1 MYFLQ
6 FKLLKPL
13 TEINNISIT
22 QFNSISFT
30 ENQSC
35 LGRWIFINCYLW
47 NSKILT
53 SINKNNYIIMN
64 VLLSKFTTKHN
75 TAPFSQ
81 IKIEDYFPAF
91 QEGIALAKTEIDAI
105 VNNPEAP
112 TFENTVV
119 AMDFAGDILDRLSS
133 VFFNLN
139 SAETSDEMQKIAQEV
154 SPLLSEFG
162 NDITLNAAL
171 FAKIK
176 TVYEQKE
183 NLNLTPEQTT
193 LLDKKYKSFSRN
205 GANLPED
212 KKDQLREI
220 DKELSKL
227 SLQFGENVLAET
239 NAFEL
244 HLTDEKDLAG
254 LPEGTIEA
262 ARLLAKEKEKEGW
275 IFTLDHPSY
284 VPFLTYADN
293 RELRK
298 KMAIAFGARSFQNNE
313 FDNQENVLKIAKLR
327 FERANLLGYKTHAH
341 FVLEERMAQSPEKVF
356 TFLNDLLAKAK
367 PAAQKEFAELAA
379 FAKELDGIEQ
389 LEKWDGAYYSEKL
402 KQQLFNLD
410 DEKLKPYFQL
420 EKVLDG
426 AFTVAKKLYGLTFT
440 EVFDIDKYHEEVT
453 TYEVTDAENNL
464 VSIFYA
470 DFFPRK
476 GKRNGAWMTSF
487 KSQSKKDGV
496 NERPHISNVCN
507 FTKPTETKPSLLTF
521 NEVTTLFHEFGHG
534 LHGMLANTTYPSL
547 SGTSVFWDFVEL
559 PSQIMENW
567 CYEPEAL
574 ALFANHYET
583 GEIIPIEYVQKIKES
598 ASFQEGM
605 ATLRQ
610 LSFGLL
616 DMAWH
621 GQDPTSITDLK
632 TFETEQFA
640 NTQLYPDVKENAMS
654 TAFSHIFQ
662 GGYSS
667 GYYSYKW
674 AEVLD
679 ADAFEYF
686 QESGI
691 FNVEVATKFKENVL
705 SKGGTEHPM
714 ILYKR
719 FRGQEPKPEALLKR
733 AGLL

>member
-1 MYFLQ
+1 MSVLTQYF
-6 FKLLKPL
+6 
-13 TEINNISIT
+13 N
-22 QFNSISFT
+22 
-30 ENQSC
+30 
-35 LGRWIFINCYLW
+35 
-47 NSKILT
+47 
-53 SINKNNYIIMN
+53 
-64 VLLSKFTTKHN
+64 TKHN

-81 IKIEDYFPAF
+81 IKIEDYVPAF
-91 QEGIALAKTEIDAI
+91 NEGIALAKAEIDAI
-105 VNNPEAP
+105 VNNPDAP
-112 TFENTVV
+112 TFENTIV
-119 AMDFAGDILDRLSS
+119 AMDFSGDILDRLSS
-133 VFFNLN
+133 IFFNLN
-139 SAETSDEMQKIAQEV
+139 SAETNDEMQKIAQEV

-162 NDITLNAAL
+162 NDIRLNADL
-171 FAKIK
+171 FARVK
-176 TVYEQKE
+176 TVYDQKE
-183 NLNLTPEQTT
+183 SLNLNPEQTT

-205 GANLPED
+205 GANLPEE
-212 KKDQLREI
+212 KKNQLREI

-239 NAFEL
+239 NNFEL

-262 ARLLAKEKEKEGW
+262 ARLLAKNQEKDGW
-275 IFTLDHPSY
+275 IFTLDYPSY

-298 KMAIAFGARSFQNNE
+298 KMAIAFGAKGFQKNEFNNE
-313 FDNQENVLKIAKLR
+313 ENVLKIAKLR
-327 FERANLLGYKTHAH
+327 HERANLLGYKTHAH
-341 FVLEERMAQSPEKVF
+341 FVLEERMAESPEKVF
-356 TFLNDLLAKAK
+356 SFLNDLLAKAK

-453 TYEVTDAENNL
+453 TYEVRDAKNDL
-464 VSIFYA
+464 VSVFYA

-487 KSQSKKDGV
+487 KSQYVKDGV

-534 LHGMLANTTYPSL
+534 LHGMLANTVYPSL
-547 SGTSVFWDFVEL
+547 SGTSVYWDFVEL

-598 ASFQEGM
+598 ASFQEGL

-621 GQDPTSITDLK
+621 GQDPTAITDLK

-640 NTQLYPDVKENAMS
+640 STQLYPDVKENAMS

-686 QESGI
+686 QENGI
-691 FNVEVATKFKENVL
+691 FNEEIAKKFKDNVL

-714 ILYKR
+714 TLYKR

>member
-1 MYFLQ
+1 M
-6 FKLLKPL
+6 
-13 TEINNISIT
+13 S
-22 QFNSISFT
+22 
-30 ENQSC
+30 
-35 LGRWIFINCYLW
+35 
-47 NSKILT
+47 
-53 SINKNNYIIMN
+53 
-64 VLLSKFTTKHN
+64 VLLSKFITKHN

-91 QEGIALAKTEIDAI
+91 QEGIALAKAEIDAI

-119 AMDFAGDILDRLSS
+119 SMDFAGDVLDRLSS
-133 VFFNLN
+133 IFFNLN
-139 SAETSDEMQKIAQEV
+139 SAETNDEMQKIAQEV
-154 SPLLSEFG
+154 SPLLAEFG
-162 NDITLNAAL
+162 NDITLNAEL
-171 FAKIK
+171 FSKIK
-176 TVYEQKE
+176 TVYDQK
-183 NLNLTPEQTT
+183 NSLNLTPEQTT

-205 GANLPED
+205 GANLAED
-212 KKDQLREI
+212 KKDRLREI

-244 HLTDEKDLAG
+244 HLTNESDLAG

-284 VPFLTYADN
+284 IPFLTYADN

-341 FVLEERMAQSPEKVF
+341 FVLEERMAQNPDKVF
-356 TFLNDLLAKAK
+356 SFLNDLLAKAK
-367 PAAQKEFAELAA
+367 PAAQKEFAKLTA

-420 EKVLDG
+420 EKVLEG
-426 AFTVAKKLYGLTFT
+426 AFTVANKLFGLTFT

-453 TYEVTDAENNL
+453 TYEVRDAENNL

-487 KSQSKKDGV
+487 KSQYVKDGV
-496 NERPHISNVCN
+496 NERPHVSNVCN

-598 ASFQEGM
+598 ASFQEGL

-686 QESGI
+686 QENGI
-691 FNVEVATKFKENVL
+691 FNTEIAKKFKENVL

-714 ILYKR
+714 TLYKR